1 MMGNA
6 MKMPTNPSSLT
17 VREAPRIL
25 PNFPSSRG
33 IRCGSAPAISKGG
46 EVLNFNEFIVER
58 PELVADSLDRRADIR
73 SVSFL
78 AAAGDEARVV
88 HAVVNGAIGRILAG
102 LGGEEMHDVEL
113 GHGQIHIDIVPIGA
127 THPGTK
133 HETAALD
140 GFLRRHLRRALS

>member
-6 MKMPTNPSSLT
+6 MKMHTTPSSLT
-17 VREAPRIL
+17 VREARRIL

-102 LGGEEMHDVEL
+102 LGGERSEEHTSEL
-113 GHGQIHIDIVPIGA
+113 QSPD
-127 THPGTK
+127 
-133 HETAALD
+133 
-140 GFLRRHLRRALS
+140 HLVCRLLLEK